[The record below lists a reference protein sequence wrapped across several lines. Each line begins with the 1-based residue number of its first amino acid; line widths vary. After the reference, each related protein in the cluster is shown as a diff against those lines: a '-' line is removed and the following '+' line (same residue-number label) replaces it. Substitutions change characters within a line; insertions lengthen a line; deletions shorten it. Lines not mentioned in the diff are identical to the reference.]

1 MALLVGHIPFYQQIF
16 AIPGFLQDPVLC
28 FGVQE
33 FNGEASLDG
42 KKHTHLA
49 EYFATLGLHTTYLD
63 HFDPRAELRYDMN
76 EAVPDSE
83 HGRYATF
90 IDIGSV
96 EHVFDSRQ
104 CFENCLRMVAL
115 GGHYMLH
122 TPVNGY
128 YAHGYHTFH
137 PHCLRD
143 MLDLNGFTRVFEA
156 YCTMQGEPVA
166 DPSLRRDVIGWH
178 VARKE
183 REMGRF
189 VCPQQGNWAPQYA
202 RKGTGG

>member
-1 MALLVGHIPFYQQIF
+1 M
-16 AIPGFLQDPVLC
+16 
-28 FGVQE
+28 
-33 FNGEASLDG
+33 
-42 KKHTHLA
+42 
-49 EYFATLGLHTTYLD
+49 
-63 HFDPRAELRYDMN
+63 R
-76 EAVPDSE
+76 
-83 HGRYATF
+83 TF

-137 PHCLRD
+137 PGCLRD
-143 MLDLNGFTRVFEA
+143 MLDLNGFTRIFES
-156 YCTMQGEPVA
+156 YCTMQGEPVV
-166 DPSLRRDVIGWH
+166 DPSHHRDVIGWH

-202 RKGTGG
+202 RKVNGPLSGSTTQRSFKACGGRTRTRTLDPLIKSQLLYQLSYAPGADKASAQAGRAVAKRRSSV